1 MFIIEPEGTLPIP
14 SLQEI
19 RIEKHFPSRFG
30 ARVEFIS
37 LCVMIWKELCY
48 VRLFK
53 RKCFFEA
60 LRHALWV
67 SNGLLK
73 INY

>member
-19 RIEKHFPSRFG
+19 CIEKHFPSRFG

-37 LCVMIWKELCY
+37 LCVMIWKELCN

-53 RKCFFEA
+53 RSGF
-60 LRHALWV
+60 LRHLDMLYGSAMV
-67 SNGLLK
+67 F
-73 INY
+73 